1 MTVPLQNQSRI
12 ESTSPQDLEE
22 SERTVLTYTHP
33 LENVI
38 TDTREQL
45 ETPEGAIIHLC
56 PAGISARAQAFV
68 IDELIKLALVTVASM
83 LVVLFPLEQIGLFL
97 FLISAFAITWFYGV
111 AFELFNDGRTPGK
124 NVAHVKVVNSD
135 GTPIRLASSLLRNL
149 LRVVDVGL
157 LCIPALVSMAM
168 SKGFKRI
175 GDHLADTI
183 VIYTE
188 TGRSSKKTK
197 IEVGTTIPVKLTRAE
212 ETALTDFQDR
222 VDSLSGPRAQ
232 ELAEIL
238 RPIHG
243 SRGDAA
249 VRAVLEYANGV
260 RGSL

>member
-1 MTVPLQNQSRI
+1 MIAPLQSQPAT
-12 ESTSPQDLEE
+12 ESISSQDLEE
-22 SERTVLTYTHP
+22 SGRTVLTYSHP
-33 LENVI
+33 FENVV

-56 PAGISARAQAFV
+56 PAGINARAQAFL
-68 IDELIKLALVTVASM
+68 IDELIKLALLIAASM
-83 LVVLFPLEQIGLFL
+83 LIALFPWERIGLLL
-97 FLISAFAITWFYGV
+97 FLLSAFAITWFYGV
-111 AFELFNDGRTPGK
+111 AFEVFNDGRTPGK
-124 NVAHVKVVNSD
+124 NVANLKVVNSD

-157 LCIPALVSMAM
+157 LCVPALVSMAM
-168 SKGFKRI
+168 SRGFRRI

-188 TGRSSKKTK
+188 TGRSSKRPKMA
-197 IEVGTTIPVKLTRAE
+197 VSATIPVKLTRTE
-212 ETALTDFQDR
+212 QTALTDFQDR

-243 SRGDAA
+243 SKGDAA

>member
-1 MTVPLQNQSRI
+1 MIVPLQDQSRA
-12 ESTSPQDLEE
+12 ESTSSQDIEE
-22 SERTVLTYTHP
+22 SGRTVMTYTHP

-68 IDELIKLALVTVASM
+68 IDELIKLVLLTIASM
-83 LVVLFPLEQIGLFL
+83 LIVLFPIEQIGLFL
-97 FLISAFAITWFYGV
+97 FLLSAFAITWFYGV
-111 AFELFNDGRTPGK
+111 AFEIFNDGRTPGK
-124 NVAHVKVVNSD
+124 NVAHLKVVNSD

-149 LRVVDVGL
+149 LRVVDIGL

-188 TGRSSKKTK
+188 TGRGLKRPKL
-197 IEVGTTIPVKLTRAE
+197 EVGTTIPVKLTRAE

-243 SRGDAA
+243 STGDAA

>member
-1 MTVPLQNQSRI
+1 MTFPLQNQRRT
-12 ESTSPQDLEE
+12 ESTSSQDTEE
-22 SERTVLTYTHP
+22 SVRTVLTYTHP
-33 LENVI
+33 YDDVI

-56 PAGISARAQAFV
+56 PAGINARAQAFV
-68 IDELIKLALVTVASM
+68 IDELIKFALFTLAGIFI
-83 LVVLFPLEQIGLFL
+83 VLIPTEQIGMFL

-124 NVAHVKVVNSD
+124 NVANLKVVNSD
-135 GTPIRLASSLLRNL
+135 GTPIRLAASLLRNL

-188 TGRSSKKTK
+188 TGQSSKRPK
-197 IEVGTTIPVKLTRAE
+197 IEVGATIPVKLTRTE

-222 VDSLSGPRAQ
+222 VNSLSGPRAQ

-238 RPIHG
+238 GPIHG
-243 SRGDAA
+243 SKGDAA
-249 VRAVLEYANGV
+249 VRAVLEYANGI